1 MKKNNLLM
9 LMLFSVSFVACSD
22 DDDESPLAI
31 EKEVEIDATA
41 YDKWV
46 YFSFKTGA
54 VVGTSAVDENR
65 DKLDWDIAFHRWD
78 IRTNGETGKGGVHV
92 AEGKIAKTGWD
103 ALIEAP
109 TTNYKADGKISVT
122 VATRPKYVFKEV
134 SGCEVIT
141 GSMKG
146 TGTWMNMSHLGGGKM
161 SYEYSNQIFVVKTA
175 EGKYAKVWLKGYTKL
190 VDGRKKGGYITMK
203 YAYQE
208 DGSTKLN

>member
-1 MKKNNLLM
+1 
-9 LMLFSVSFVACSD
+9 MLFSVSFVACSD

-78 IRTNGETGKGGVHV
+78 VRTNSGTSGSGKGG
-92 AEGKIAKTGWD
+92 AYLATDKFAKTGWD

-109 TTNYKADGKISVT
+109 TTGYKADAKISVT
-122 VATRPKYVFKEV
+122 AATKPSYQFKEV
-134 SGCEVIT
+134 NGSDVIT
-141 GSMKG
+141 GKMKAG
-146 TGTWMNMSHLGGGKM
+146 GTWMIFTGPPPA
-161 SYEYSNQIFVVKTA
+161 YEITNQIFVVKTA
-175 EGKYAKVWLKGYTKL
+175 DGKYAKLWLKGYTKL
-190 VDGRKKGGYITMK
+190 VGGQKLGGHITMK